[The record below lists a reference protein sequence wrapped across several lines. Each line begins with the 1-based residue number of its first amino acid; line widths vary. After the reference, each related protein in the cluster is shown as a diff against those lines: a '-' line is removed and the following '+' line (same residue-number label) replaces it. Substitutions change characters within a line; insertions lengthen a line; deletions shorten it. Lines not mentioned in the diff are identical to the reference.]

1 MLYSGVNS
9 TAFSGEETMVDSR
22 IEQLADL
29 LVNYS
34 TAVTKGDRVV
44 IQSSTFAEPLL
55 KQIYINVLKAGGHPF
70 IMTSFPEIDELF
82 YKYAAEEQI
91 KYIHKPTELIYE
103 TYDVRISIIA
113 ESNTRS
119 LANVDPA
126 KTVMLQQARSGL
138 MQTFMRRSASGELRW
153 VVAPFPTRA
162 LAQDADMGLLEYEDF
177 VYKAC
182 LPDEKD
188 PVGYWKYFSN
198 RQQKIIDWLKG
209 KKEIHVTGPE
219 TDLRLRV
226 EGRIFENCD
235 GRLNMPDGEIFTGP
249 IEDSVEGKVYF
260 SYPAIYNGREVD
272 GVRLW
277 FEHGRVVKATAE
289 KNGEY
294 LNKTLDTDTGSRSVG
309 EFAIG
314 TNEGISRFTR
324 EILFDEKIGGSFHMA
339 LGSGYPETGSKNES
353 AIHWDMI
360 CDLRHG
366 GEIHVDNILMYKN
379 GKFVIDL

>member
-1 MLYSGVNS
+1 MADL
-9 TAFSGEETMVDSR
+9 R
-22 IEQLADL
+22 IEKLADL

-34 TAVTKGDRVV
+34 TGVRKGDRVV
-44 IQSSTFAEPLL
+44 IQSSTVAEPLL
-55 KQIYINVLKAGGHPF
+55 KELYKRILQAGGHPF
-70 IMTSFPEIDELF
+70 MMNSLPDIDEIY
-82 YKYAAEEQI
+82 YKYASDEQI

-113 ESNTRS
+113 ESNTRA

-126 KTVMLQQARSGL
+126 RTVMQQKAREGL
-138 MQTFMRRSASGELRW
+138 MKTFLRRSAAGELRW
-153 VVAPFPTRA
+153 VVAPYPTNA

-177 VYKAC
+177 VYQAC
-182 LPDEKD
+182 LPDMND
-188 PVGYWKYFSN
+188 PVGYWVNFSR
-198 RQQKIIDWLKG
+198 RQKAVIDWLKG
-209 KKEIHVTGPE
+209 KKEIHVTGLE
-219 TDLRLRV
+219 TDLHLNV

-249 IEDSVEGKVYF
+249 VEDSVEGHVYF

-277 FEHGRVVKATAE
+277 FEHGKVVKATAE
-289 KNGEY
+289 KNEDF
-294 LNKTLDTDTGSRSVG
+294 LNKTLNTDAGSRYVG

-314 TNEGISRFTR
+314 TNEGITRFTR

-339 LGSGYPETGSKNES
+339 LGAGYPETGSKNES

-360 CDLRHG
+360 CDLRKG
-366 GEIHVDNILMYKN
+366 GEIRVGGDLLYRN
-379 GKFVIDL
+379 GKFVIGW